1 MRLNNKPIITYALE
15 NFSFQGIKEVVI
27 VIGCLAQS
35 FYKNLG
41 KRYKNCKITYLE
53 NKDYRNTQ
61 NMDSLYMAKNYISEG
76 FILLNADVVFC
87 KELLAKLLGNPKP
100 NVCVIDTR
108 SKLTGSV
115 MKIKTSNKKIVAIDR
130 NLKNANARAIG
141 MYKFSSK
148 GAQKF
153 FDEIEILKR
162 GAKKNFQIEAA
173 LVNFIKKSNL
183 YFIKTNG
190 LAWQEIDD
198 TKDLEK
204 ASMMKNLYEKV

>member
-1 MRLNNKPIITYALE
+1 VRLNNKPIITYALE

-41 KRYKNCKITYLE
+41 KRYN
-53 NKDYRNTQ
+53 
-61 NMDSLYMAKNYISEG
+61 
-76 FILLNADVVFC
+76 VVFC

-100 NVCVIDTR
+100 NVCVIDTKN
-108 SKLTGSV
+108 KLTGSV

-204 ASMMKNLYEKV
+204 ASTMKNLYEKV